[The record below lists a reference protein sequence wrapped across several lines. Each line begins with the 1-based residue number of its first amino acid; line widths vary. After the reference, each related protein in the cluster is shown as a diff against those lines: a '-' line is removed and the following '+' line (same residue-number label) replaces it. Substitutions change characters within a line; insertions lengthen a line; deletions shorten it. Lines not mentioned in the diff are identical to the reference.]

1 MEHAHDLAVTVV
13 HRHGGFQVVLAD
25 LGELDFEVIDERIR
39 PTVGDV
45 FETNVGKPDSH
56 GAPSLPARPV
66 RRSPRPDPGV
76 AKFAPMKLYT
86 YYRSTAAFR
95 VRIALNVKGIPCE
108 SVPMH
113 LRHGAHK
120 APEYLAMNPQGLLP
134 ALEDDGVVI
143 AQSLAIIEYL
153 EEKYPTPALL
163 PASPADRAHVRSM
176 ALNVAAD
183 MHPLNNLRVLNF
195 LREPLGLEEKVVTET
210 WYRHWIAEGFRG
222 LEEQAKR
229 FSGDGKFMFG
239 TSVTLADVYIV
250 PQMYNALRFHC
261 DLTAFPTLRGICRH
275 LETLPPFIKA
285 APELQ
290 PDSE

>member
-1 MEHAHDLAVTVV
+1 
-13 HRHGGFQVVLAD
+13 
-25 LGELDFEVIDERIR
+25 
-39 PTVGDV
+39 
-45 FETNVGKPDSH
+45 
-56 GAPSLPARPV
+56 
-66 RRSPRPDPGV
+66 
-76 AKFAPMKLYT
+76 MKLYT

-95 VRIALNVKGIPCE
+95 VRIVLNLKGVPYE
-108 SVPMH
+108 SISMH

-120 APEYLAMNPQGLLP
+120 APEFLGLNPQGLIP
-134 ALEDDGVVI
+134 ALDDDGVVVS
-143 AQSLAIIEYL
+143 QSLAIIEYL
-153 EEKYPTPALL
+153 EEKFPNPPLL
-163 PASPADRAHVRSM
+163 PTALADRAHVRSM

-195 LREPLGLEEKVVTET
+195 LRGPLGLEEKAVTET

-229 FSGDGKFMFG
+229 FSADGKFMFG
-239 TSVTLADVYIV
+239 SGVTLADVYIA

-261 DLTAFPTLRGICRH
+261 DLAAFPILRGICRH
-275 LETLPPFIKA
+275 LETLPAFIKA